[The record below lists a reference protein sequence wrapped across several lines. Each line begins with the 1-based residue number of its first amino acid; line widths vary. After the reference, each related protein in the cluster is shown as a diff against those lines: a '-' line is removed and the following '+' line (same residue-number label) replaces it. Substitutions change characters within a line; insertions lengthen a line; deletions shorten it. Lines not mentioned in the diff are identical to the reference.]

1 MRVMPGLVRQ
11 CRAKPRPANPIAI
24 IASVIVGS
32 GKNILARTAIEENL
46 SGGDGAGSKWVVN
59 FTQTMASENNND
71 SPRNPAG
78 FWRI

>member
-32 GKNILARTAIEENL
+32 GKSTAIEENL

-59 FTQTMASENNND
+59 FTQTVASENNND